1 LVLLLVARSS
11 LQQEVTFS
19 FGYVALQLVL
29 TNERRLL
36 SVENELAIAR
46 EIQTSILPQSVLPS
60 VPVIG

>member
-11 LQQEVTFS
+11 LQQAVTFS

-36 SVENELAIAR
+36 SVENELSIAR

-60 VPVIG
+60 VPVIE